1 MLVGRL
7 HQSELLEYLCYVS
20 LDGAL
25 GYEQPPSDCAVGHA
39 FRNEPKDLS
48 FSLGELGQRVLS
60 PPASYEARNDRRVD
74 HSFAIHDASQCINN
88 GCDVEDTLLEE
99 ITNSL
104 GLILDKAH
112 RVARLHVLREDE
124 NTNFRMLGSDR
135 LCGDETFVGVRR
147 RHPDVYDRDVWAI
160 PTNGT
165 KQSLGILCLAYDI
178 DVCVLQQADYSLPG

>member
-25 GYEQPPSDCAVGHA
+25 GYKQPPSDCAVGHA

-74 HSFAIHDASQCINN
+74 HGFATHDASQCIND

-104 GLILDKAH
+104 GLILDEAH

-165 KQSLGILCLAYDI
+165 KQSLGVLCLAHDI
-178 DVCVLQQADYSLPG
+178 DVCVLQKVDYSLSG